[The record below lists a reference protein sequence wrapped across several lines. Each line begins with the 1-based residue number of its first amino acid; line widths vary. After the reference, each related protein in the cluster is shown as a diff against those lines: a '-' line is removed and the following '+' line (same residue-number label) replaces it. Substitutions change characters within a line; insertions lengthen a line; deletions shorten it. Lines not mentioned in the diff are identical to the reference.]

1 MADIT
6 FIGSGNMA
14 RALGMRALAA
24 GRSVQILSRSAEHA
38 AALAAELGGGATSGG
53 LGDVPDGDI
62 VVLALYFDP
71 AREVATHYGDTL
83 SGKTVVDISNPVD
96 TETYDSLTVP
106 PGSSAAEEISALLPG
121 ADVVKAFNTTFAGT
135 LAAGA
140 AGGMQLDVF
149 IASDSDEAA
158 NKVASFAAAAG
169 LRPLRVGGLK
179 HARELEGF
187 QLLVMALQV
196 NPAYDAFN
204 WDTGLKITN
213 PPG

>member
-6 FIGSGNMA
+6 IIGSGNMA
-14 RALGMRALAA
+14 RALGTRAVAA

-38 AALAAELGGGATSGG
+38 AALAAELGVGTTSGG
-53 LGDVPDGDI
+53 LGDVPEGDI
-62 VVLALYFDP
+62 VVLALYFGP

-96 TETYDSLTVP
+96 TDTYDSLTVP

-140 AGGMQLDVF
+140 TGGMPLDVF
-149 IASDSDEAA
+149 VASDSDEAA

-187 QLLVMALQV
+187 QLLVMALQA

-213 PPG
+213 PPA